1 MFSLGLVVVVVGVAA
16 AGAAC
21 SAAMMPHHDGH
32 DRHEGLGEHRHQCAN
47 HVYLWKR
54 EEQGSAVSFRKG
66 LGLMMGMPSPLLLV
80 MEVLWWLLP
89 VVKWSWVWR

>member
-1 MFSLGLVVVVVGVAA
+1 M
-16 AGAAC
+16 
-21 SAAMMPHHDGH
+21 
-32 DRHEGLGEHRHQCAN
+32 
-47 HVYLWKR
+47 
-54 EEQGSAVSFRKG
+54 SFRKG